1 MSTAATDISNRTR
14 FSEQEW
20 QTRVD
25 LAACHRLAARFG
37 FDEIVWNHISARV
50 PETDNFLINRFGLR
64 FDEITASNLV
74 TINQAG
80 EVLDGPKDI
89 NVTAYVI
96 HHGIYAARSDIN
108 CVMHS
113 HSRGGLAVSALEC
126 GLLPVMQ
133 GAFMF
138 HNRVA
143 YHDYEGIS
151 DDPDESTRLAKSLG
165 EHNAMILRNHGLITV
180 GSTVGQAFV
189 QMFYLEQACKTQI
202 DVMSTG
208 AKLALPDDEIMEHA
222 AQQQRHFAPGKFE
235 WPALLR
241 MLDDTDPS
249 YKE

>member
-1 MSTAATDISNRTR
+1 MSTPATNISNRSR
-14 FSEQEW
+14 FSEQER
-20 QTRVD
+20 QTRID

-50 PETDNFLINRFGLR
+50 PKTDNFLINRFGLR

-74 TINQAG
+74 TINQSG

-96 HHGIYAARSDIN
+96 HHGIYVERSDIN

-151 DDPDESTRLAKSLG
+151 DDPNESTRLANSLS

-189 QMFYLEQACKTQI
+189 QMYYLEQACKTQI

-208 AKLALPDDEIMEHA
+208 AKLALPDEQIMERA
-222 AQQQRHFAPGKFE
+222 ARQLDHFTPGKFE

-241 MLDDTDPS
+241 LLDDIDPS